1 MLQISRDLQQHL
13 PKVGVATYDMGSK
26 DGVAFRFD
34 PINGFPGKCTTALMV
49 TFARGRLQMD
59 AHYNFPI
66 RNIF

>member
-34 PINGFPGKCTTALMV
+34 PINGFPGERDCAHITFSQNKVKMV
-49 TFARGRLQMD
+49 SNAFFFLK
-59 AHYNFPI
+59 I
-66 RNIF
+66 